1 MGRAVPGHAVAIVDG
16 RAFRPLQP
24 LNTIECYLSDYK
36 TRFIRFRSFYS
47 RIQKRI
53 LTIQS
58 R

>member
-1 MGRAVPGHAVAIVDG
+1 V
-16 RAFRPLQP
+16 
-24 LNTIECYLSDYK
+24 
-36 TRFIRFRSFYS
+36 TRFIRFRSFYN